1 MEGSFEMNTVS
12 GVSSPPRFALML
24 PKQAIREYRI
34 PTPEIFPN
42 TKNNFGN
49 IKYDTYAKKRHSGT
63 ELLLLSVVYSENWVL
78 TKPFYSLY
86 AKVYVYTV

>member
-12 GVSSPPRFALML
+12 GVSSPPRFALTL
-24 PKQAIREYRI
+24 PKQAIREYRM

-49 IKYDTYAKKRHSGT
+49 IKYDTYAKCNGRKNEALGRDC
-63 ELLLLSVVYSENWVL
+63 YFCC
-78 TKPFYSLY
+78 PLY
-86 AKVYVYTV
+86 VERTVF